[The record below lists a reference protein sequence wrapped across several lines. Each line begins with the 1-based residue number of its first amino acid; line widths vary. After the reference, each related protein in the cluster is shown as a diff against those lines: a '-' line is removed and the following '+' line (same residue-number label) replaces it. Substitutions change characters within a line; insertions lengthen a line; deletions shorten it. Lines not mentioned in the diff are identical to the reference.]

1 MKLEAAATFAAGKTN
16 KTLAQRKK
24 ELTDSNALGM
34 QREINDLL
42 KDDGVISILDKIV
55 LNKQKQ
61 TDLDVMHFF
70 GLVKTVDF
78 ETKSLDLRNK
88 GLQLTHQQKIKTLL
102 EEQAIEKQG
111 DISRALADDGVIN
124 SLEKIIL
131 LEQERIALQKQ
142 LNEGAIEGNEHAE
155 KDAEIEN
162 KITQLTT
169 ARQKSELAAGAD
181 LLSSLSQLAGTNK
194 KYALAAARLAQ
205 GSAIVNAYAGFNK
218 ALEQGGVL

>member
-78 ETKSLDLRNK
+78 EKKSLDLRNK
-88 GLQLTHQQKIKTLL
+88 GLQLL
-102 EEQAIEKQG
+102 
-111 DISRALADDGVIN
+111 
-124 SLEKIIL
+124 
-131 LEQERIALQKQ
+131 
-142 LNEGAIEGNEHAE
+142 
-155 KDAEIEN
+155 
-162 KITQLTT
+162 
-169 ARQKSELAAGAD
+169 
-181 LLSSLSQLAGTNK
+181 TNK
-194 KYALAAARLAQ
+194 K
-205 GSAIVNAYAGFNK
+205 
-218 ALEQGGVL
+218 